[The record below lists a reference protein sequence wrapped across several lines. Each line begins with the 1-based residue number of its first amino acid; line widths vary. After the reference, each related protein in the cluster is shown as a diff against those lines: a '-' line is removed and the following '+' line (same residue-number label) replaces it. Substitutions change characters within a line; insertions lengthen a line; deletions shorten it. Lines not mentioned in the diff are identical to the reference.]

1 MEKKKLALFNFVVH
15 FGGAQRSNIFLCE
28 QLRKHDEVTVIDA
41 YGNCRQYIDALA
53 ARDIATH
60 ILMPDAP
67 HIFVGYPGKLCKRA
81 WRALRQIPAFLKL
94 QNRLSKTLREID
106 PHVIWTTE
114 TKALLFL
121 ATNWR
126 LRKYPVVMFAR
137 GWYRRHQ
144 VPGWKRWLIRHRADC
159 VLAVSNATAEALA
172 SWGVRREDIQVVF
185 NTIDYDSVVRASKKE
200 PSGKLSGQKKS
211 LKILVPGQLLRTKG
225 QHTAIQAASLLNQK
239 GVDFVM
245 WIAGSASVAD
255 KSKYHEYLK
264 ELVLA
269 NGLEERVF
277 LLEWCPDIP
286 ALMRLADVVVLPT
299 HTEGLPRV
307 ILEAMILKRPII
319 STPAGGVVDLIADGK
334 TGLLGPVD
342 DERALAENIEKLIHD
357 RSLVDCIT
365 QKAYEQVIESFSVKN
380 HVKAVRYAF
389 EDVLEK
395 RKQ

>member
-1 MEKKKLALFNFVVH
+1 
-15 FGGAQRSNIFLCE
+15 
-28 QLRKHDEVTVIDA
+28 
-41 YGNCRQYIDALA
+41 
-53 ARDIATH
+53 
-60 ILMPDAP
+60 
-67 HIFVGYPGKLCKRA
+67 
-81 WRALRQIPAFLKL
+81 
-94 QNRLSKTLREID
+94 
-106 PHVIWTTE
+106 
-114 TKALLFL
+114 
-121 ATNWR
+121 
-126 LRKYPVVMFAR
+126 
-137 GWYRRHQ
+137 
-144 VPGWKRWLIRHRADC
+144 
-159 VLAVSNATAEALA
+159 
-172 SWGVRREDIQVVF
+172 VVF

-307 ILEAMILKRPII
+307 ILEAMILKRPVI
-319 STPAGGVVDLIADGK
+319 STPVGGVVDLIADGK

-342 DERALAENIEKLIHD
+342 DARALAENIEKLIHD
-357 RSLVDCIT
+357 RNLIDCIT